1 MRRLDAL
8 LGGES
13 ATAALAHAW
22 SGAARRARVGAGR
35 AIDLILPP
43 LALDDGERPQSP
55 GLTARSWERIA
66 FIDGPLCD
74 GCGAPYPYDVGAGVL
89 CPACSVGVR
98 LISRTRAACLY
109 DEHSR
114 DLILKLKHADRTDLA
129 PLFARWLS
137 RAAAELIEHAD
148 LVCPVPLHRR
158 RLLARRY
165 NQAAEIARPLAR
177 FARSKTGA
185 KVTYAPDLLVRAR
198 ATPTQGGKSGRGRR
212 ENVRNAFA
220 VPKGAVAKVAGKRVL
235 LIDDVLTTG
244 ATAEACARALL
255 RAGAAAVD
263 LAVVARVRETGTDPI

>member
-8 LGGES
+8 FGGES
-13 ATAALAHAW
+13 ATAAVAHLGLVA
-22 SGAARRARVGAGR
+22 GRRLRVGAGR
-35 AIDLILPP
+35 ALDLILPP
-43 LALDDGERPQSP
+43 LALDGGDRPQSP
-55 GLTARSWERIA
+55 GLSARAWERIA

-74 GCGAPYPYDVGAGVL
+74 GCGAPYPYDVGPGVL
-89 CPACSVGVR
+89 CPACSTKVR

-137 RAAAELIEHAD
+137 RAAAELLEQAD
-148 LVCPVPLHRR
+148 LVCPAPLHRR

-177 FARSKTGA
+177 AARVA
-185 KVTYAPDLLVRAR
+185 YAPDLLVRRR
-198 ATPTQGGKSGRGRR
+198 ATPTQGGKSARGRR

-220 VPKGAVAKVAGKRVL
+220 VPEAAVRRVGGKRIL

-244 ATAEACARALL
+244 ATADACARALL

-263 LAVVARVRETGTDPI
+263 LAVIARVRESGTEPI

>member
-1 MRRLDAL
+1 MAHGLSAASRRI
-8 LGGES
+8 
-13 ATAALAHAW
+13 
-22 SGAARRARVGAGR
+22 RVWAGR
-35 AIDLILPP
+35 AVDLILPP
-43 LALDDGERPQSP
+43 LALDDPHAAGRPQSP
-55 GLTARSWERIA
+55 GLSARAWERIA

-74 GCGAPYPYDVGAGVL
+74 GCGAPYPYDVGRGVL

-137 RAAAELIEHAD
+137 RAAAELLDHAD
-148 LVCPVPLHRR
+148 LICPVPLHRR

-165 NQAAEIARPLAR
+165 NQAAEIARPLGR
-177 FARSKTGA
+177 LTGVA
-185 KVTYAPDLLVRAR
+185 YLPDALVRAR

-212 ENVRNAFA
+212 ENVRGAFT
-220 VPKGAVAKVAGKRVL
+220 VPKGCARKVAGKRVL

-263 LAVVARVRETGTDPI
+263 LAVVARVRESGTEPI